1 MSISSPDDVDYID
14 TESPLIAPKMEEESS
29 SIETVYTPSEKVRTM
44 NYFVCVKLKCLF
56 QAAIKQRL
64 EQLRSSPSYDALL
77 SIQRM
82 AKLCQVVFT
91 YINDRIKPDLGT
103 NKITTSDSCVG
114 K

>member
-29 SIETVYTPSEKVRTM
+29 SIETVYTPSEKVKIRFFQK
-44 NYFVCVKLKCLF
+44 YSKIV

-82 AKLCQVVFT
+82 AKLCQVTCTRCFKPM
-91 YINDRIKPDLGT
+91 IKPISGT
-103 NKITTSDSCVG
+103 NAITTSNSCPR